1 MNSRHRNAAAA
12 ALLIT
17 LALAFAA
24 TLRAAPVDSQT
35 LAEQWVK
42 RLAATM
48 QRQASAADVDRLL
61 ELYADDAVYEHPHAN
76 ARIEGKA
83 TMRTGISSHL
93 GETRAPKLQITQT
106 LSGEGF
112 AVIEFTVDLELSQDE
127 KWLPMHRR
135 QVVVLEFRED
145 RIQRI
150 IDHWARQ

>member
-1 MNSRHRNAAAA
+1 MNTRNAAAA
-12 ALLIT
+12 VLLVT
-17 LALAFAA
+17 FTFALAT
-24 TLRAAPVDSQT
+24 TLRAAPLDSQT

-42 RLAATM
+42 RLASTM
-48 QRQASAADVDRLL
+48 QGQASAADVDRLL

-83 TMRTGISSHL
+83 KMRAGISSHL

-112 AVIEFTVDLELSQDE
+112 AVIEFTVDLELRQNE

-135 QVVVLEFRED
+135 QVVVLEFRAD
-145 RIQRI
+145 HIQRI
-150 IDHWARQ
+150 IDHWAR

>member
-1 MNSRHRNAAAA
+1 MNPRNATAAA
-12 ALLIT
+12 CLMMLT
-17 LALAFAA
+17 LAFLT
-24 TLRAAPVDSQT
+24 TLRATAIDSRT
-35 LAEQWVK
+35 LTELWVK

-48 QRQASAADVDRLL
+48 QEHASAADVDRLL

-76 ARIEGKA
+76 ARIDGKTALREG
-83 TMRTGISSHL
+83 ICSHL
-93 GETRAPKLQITQT
+93 GETRALKLRVKQT

-112 AVIEFTVDLELSQDE
+112 AVIEFTVDFELRQDE

-135 QVVVLEFRED
+135 QVVVFEFRGE